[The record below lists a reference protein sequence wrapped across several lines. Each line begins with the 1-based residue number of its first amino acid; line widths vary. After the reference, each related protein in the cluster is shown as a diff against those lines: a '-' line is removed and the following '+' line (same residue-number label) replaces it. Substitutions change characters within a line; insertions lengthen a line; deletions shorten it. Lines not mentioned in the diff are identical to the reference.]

1 MLINSVLV
9 YRPCREPTR
18 QHRRG
23 GSTAFVPFL
32 DAHPVSTASRA
43 PHIHISP
50 SFALHNLPCE
60 LTLMMLAAASVSYAP
75 AVRPAARA
83 SSVVK
88 MDIADK
94 AGLENLAVQLN
105 PVVGYWGAQCCS
117 LL

>member
-1 MLINSVLV
+1 M
-9 YRPCREPTR
+9 
-18 QHRRG
+18 
-23 GSTAFVPFL
+23 
-32 DAHPVSTASRA
+32 
-43 PHIHISP
+43 HISP
-50 SFALHNLPCE
+50 SLALHNLPCE

-83 SSVVK
+83 GSVVK